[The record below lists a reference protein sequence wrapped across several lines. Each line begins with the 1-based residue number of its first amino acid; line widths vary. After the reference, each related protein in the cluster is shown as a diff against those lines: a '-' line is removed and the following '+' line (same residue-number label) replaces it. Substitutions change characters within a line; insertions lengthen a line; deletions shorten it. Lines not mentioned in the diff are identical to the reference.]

1 MVSGVSFSD
10 YDLDGDLDL
19 ITVGEWSPIRIYENN
34 GGRFALKEVKGL
46 ENTVGLWLSLEKC
59 DIDGDGD
66 DDFFAGNLGLNTKY
80 KIGVGKEFHIYADDF
95 DQSGNVDIVLS
106 NKYKGN
112 LVPVRGLECSSQQIP
127 AIKNEF
133 LSFQSFAKASLE
145 DIYGEKKL
153 NNAFHIQADILY
165 SVFLKNK
172 GNGKFEII
180 KLPNEAQISP
190 IRGFEFV
197 DIDGNG
203 KDEILIIGNLYESE
217 VETVRYDGSY
227 GEVLAYSNNSVS
239 KFKWE
244 TGFFVDGNA
253 RDITTI
259 NTQKGKMVL
268 VAHNDALMQG
278 FYVNKK

>member
-1 MVSGVSFSD
+1 M
-10 YDLDGDLDL
+10 
-19 ITVGEWSPIRIYENN
+19 
-34 GGRFALKEVKGL
+34 
-46 ENTVGLWLSLEKC
+46 
-59 DIDGDGD
+59 
-66 DDFFAGNLGLNTKY
+66 
-80 KIGVGKEFHIYADDF
+80 
-95 DQSGNVDIVLS
+95 
-106 NKYKGN
+106 
-112 LVPVRGLECSSQQIP
+112 
-127 AIKNEF
+127 
-133 LSFQSFAKASLE
+133 
-145 DIYGEKKL
+145 
-153 NNAFHIQADILY
+153 
-165 SVFLKNK
+165 
-172 GNGKFEII
+172 
-180 KLPNEAQISP
+180 
-190 IRGFEFV
+190 